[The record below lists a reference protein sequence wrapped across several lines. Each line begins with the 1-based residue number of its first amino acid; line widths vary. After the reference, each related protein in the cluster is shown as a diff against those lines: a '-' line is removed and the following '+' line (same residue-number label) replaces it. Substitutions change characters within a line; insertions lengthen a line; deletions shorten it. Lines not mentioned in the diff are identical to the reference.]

1 MNFCQ
6 LFKPI
11 SISLSPNTEK
21 DDIDLALKLI
31 LNPGEWKIRVNPRS
45 YPRKSAST
53 ILEEEFKKYL
63 GIEYAISFN
72 SGRSGLMA
80 ILKAMEIKEGDEIL
94 LQAFTCNSAV
104 NPILHFGAK
113 PVFVD
118 IDETINLDPEDLK
131 KKITKKS
138 KVIMIQHTFGW
149 PAKIDEISKIAREN
163 NLYLI
168 EDCAHSLGAKYSPP
182 HQNFGV
188 GVKKFCG
195 TLGDAAFFSFG
206 RDKIISSVFGG
217 MAVTN
222 NDEIGERL
230 KNFQEKLDFPSN
242 FWIFQQLL
250 HPILTNYLVLP
261 AYRINSNLG
270 RIILGLFHVFSVL
283 SKGVYRKEKEG
294 EIPKYFP
301 KKFSNALAILA
312 LNQFKKLERFNEHR
326 REIANFYEDELK
338 NTKFIL
344 PLAKSRENIIPTFMR
359 YPILTNLDPE
369 KILREARKRKI
380 YLDDGWRKTPIV
392 PPDTKIDKMKY
403 SFGSCPKAEEIVKK
417 ILNLPTHINISLK
430 DAKKIIEFL
439 KNLS

>member
-6 LFKPI
+6 QFKPI

-31 LNPGEWKIRVNPRS
+31 FQPRLWKISINQQNQ
-45 YPRKSAST
+45 YKSAFQE
-53 ILEEEFKKYL
+53 LEEEFKKYL
-63 GIEYAISFN
+63 GVKYAFAFN

-80 ILKAMEIKEGDEIL
+80 ILEAMEIKEKDEIL

-104 NPILHFGAK
+104 NPILNFGAK

-118 IDETINLDPEDLK
+118 VDETLNLDPEDLK
-131 KKITKKS
+131 KKITHSTSSGRAS
-138 KVIMIQHTFGW
+138 KIKAVMIQHTFGW
-149 PAKIDEISKIAREN
+149 PAKIDQILEICKKY

-195 TLGDAAFFSFG
+195 TFGDAAFFSFG

-217 MAVTN
+217 IAVTD

-250 HPILTNYLVLP
+250 HPILTNYIVLP
-261 AYRINSNLG
+261 AYGINSALG
-270 RIILGLFHVFSVL
+270 RIILGLFHILKIL
-283 SKGVYRKEKEG
+283 SKGVYKKEKKG
-294 EIPKYFP
+294 KIPKYFP
-301 KKFSNALAILA
+301 RKLPNALAILA
-312 LNQFKKLERFNEHR
+312 LNQLKKLERFNEHR
-326 REIANFYEDELK
+326 REIAKFYENELK
-338 NTKFIL
+338 NTKFVS
-344 PLAKSRENIIPTFMR
+344 PLAKSWENIT
-359 YPILTNLDPE
+359 
-369 KILREARKRKI
+369 LRRSEIWWQKNPR
-380 YLDDGWRKTPIV
+380 
-392 PPDTKIDKMKY
+392 
-403 SFGSCPKAEEIVKK
+403 SKAG
-417 ILNLPTHINISLK
+417 
-430 DAKKIIEFL
+430 
-439 KNLS
+439 